1 MRVFAVVEY
10 VGTNYFGWQ
19 KQAKEITI
27 QGQIEGILSKILNTN
42 IIIHGSGRTDAGVH
56 AHGQTFHFDIEK
68 EDVDINQLKYSVNCL
83 LPKDIHIKH
92 MEVAQEDFHARI
104 SAKSKLYQYEIHLGK
119 ISVFYYPYV
128 EEILCPF
135 DTKKFEQA
143 LDMFVG
149 THDFRNFT
157 SKEDEEGFSF
167 ERTIYSIV
175 VDKCNKHLI
184 INLHGTGFMRYM
196 IRFIIGT
203 AIAYARGQIEL
214 DYITS
219 RLDSETREISA
230 YKASAKGLVLKEVV
244 Y

>member
-68 EDVDINQLKYSVNCL
+68 EDVDINQLRYSLNCL
-83 LPKDIHIKH
+83 LPKDIYVKS
-92 MEVAQEDFHARI
+92 MNVVADDFHARI
-104 SAKSKLYQYEIHLGK
+104 SAKSKIYQYDIHLGK
-119 ISVFYYPYV
+119 VSVFYYPYV
-128 EEILCPF
+128 EEILFPF
-135 DTKKFEQA
+135 DVDKFEKA
-143 LDMFVG
+143 LYTFIG

-175 VDKCNKHLI
+175 INRNQDLLT

-214 DYITS
+214 DYIIS
-219 RLDSETREISA
+219 RLNSETREISA

>member
-1 MRVFAVVEY
+1 MRIFAIVEY
-10 VGTNYFGWQ
+10 VGTNYYGWQ
-19 KQAKEITI
+19 KQVKQVTI

-42 IIIHGSGRTDAGVH
+42 INIHGSGRTDAGVH
-56 AHGQTFHFDIEK
+56 ARGQTFHFDVQK
-68 EDVDINQLKYSVNCL
+68 DNVDVKQLMYSLNCL
-83 LPKDIHIKH
+83 LPSDIHIRH
-92 MEVAQEDFHARI
+92 MEEVAEDFHARI

-128 EEILCPF
+128 EEILYQF
-135 DTKKFEQA
+135 DVKKFEQA

-175 VDKCNKHLI
+175 VDKCNEHLI

-203 AIAYARGQIEL
+203 AIAYARGQIDL
-214 DYITS
+214 DYIKS
-219 RLDSETREISA
+219 RLDSEKREISA